1 MQYYIDL
8 QSRLKR
14 LGRNQRYLAKVFRKP
29 ESHISLAIHGSQ
41 YKELLE
47 KIVKHIEKLETHSP
61 LETGNN
67 S

>member
-1 MQYYIDL
+1 MQDYIEL

-47 KIVKHIEKLETHSP
+47 KIVRHIERLESRNRCT
-61 LETGNN
+61 N
-67 S
+67 